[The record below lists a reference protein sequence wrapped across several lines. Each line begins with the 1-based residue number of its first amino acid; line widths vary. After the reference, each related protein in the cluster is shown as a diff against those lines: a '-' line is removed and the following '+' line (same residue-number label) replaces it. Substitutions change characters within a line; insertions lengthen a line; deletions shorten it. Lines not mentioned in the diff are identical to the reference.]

1 MTNLIWFRA
10 DLRTADNTA
19 LYAAC
24 AKPADP
30 VLAVFLLSP
39 AQWLD
44 HDWAPVKVDLILR
57 TLRELSDSLAARNI
71 PLLIRR
77 FIPELA
83 HLDNKSI
90 HEPWTLP
97 PLALANLN
105 YPHHPIAGH
114 AKSRARVIESFRAIS
129 E

>member
-1 MTNLIWFRA
+1 LTNLIWFRA

-44 HDWAPVKVDLILR
+44 HDCLEEVQHFRSQAPVVLVSIVGYLFEEMLRDVEHPDLVTRL
-57 TLRELSDSLAARNI
+57 
-71 PLLIRR
+71 
-77 FIPELA
+77 FC
-83 HLDNKSI
+83 
-90 HEPWTLP
+90 
-97 PLALANLN
+97 
-105 YPHHPIAGH
+105 
-114 AKSRARVIESFRAIS
+114 FRHFGWF
-129 E
+129 